1 MPHAWCCQ
9 CVRLRTS
16 GLGLEQQSKPAQH
29 RKKSGRNRIFGRLS
43 QCVQSNSAA
52 TTPVSSPLHAGTTPY
67 GRGLVSCKQL
77 SSGTRLLSTP
87 FTELLLLPD
96 KVEGP
101 YEKVHE
107 QFWNAH
113 GSVPD
118 ELFRFITGQSYKHL
132 ACFAYDC
139 LRLHHLST
147 GCCLS
152 TPALARC
159 S

>member
-9 CVRLRTS
+9 CVPLRTS
-16 GLGLEQQSKPAQH
+16 GVGLQQQSKPAQH
-29 RKKSGRNRIFGRLS
+29 RKEAGRLS

-52 TTPVSSPLHAGTTPY
+52 TTPVSKPVHAGTTPY

-87 FTELLLLPD
+87 FSELLLLPD

-101 YEKVHE
+101 YEKLHA
-107 QFWNAH
+107 QFWQAH

-118 ELFRFITGQSYKHL
+118 ELFRFITGQSCKHL
-132 ACFAYDC
+132 ACFAYNV
-139 LRLHHLST
+139 LRLHHLFT

-152 TPALARC
+152 TPASVQC

>member
-9 CVRLRTS
+9 CVPLRTS
-16 GLGLEQQSKPAQH
+16 NLGLEQQSKPAPC
-29 RKKSGRNRIFGRLS
+29 RKKSGRSRPFGRLS
-43 QCVQSNSAA
+43 QCVQSNNAA
-52 TTPVSSPLHAGTTPY
+52 TTPVHAGTTPY

-77 SSGTRLLSTP
+77 SSGTRLLYTP
-87 FTELLLLPD
+87 FAELLLLPD

-107 QFWNAH
+107 QFWHAH

-118 ELFRFITGQSYKHL
+118 ELFRFITGQSDKHS
-132 ACFAYDC
+132 ACFAYNY
-139 LRLHHLST
+139 LRLHHIST

-152 TPALARC
+152 TPALAHC